1 MEQTLQQLLAEQVSA
16 YALSDRPRELIDEGI
31 DKLFKDVVQDAFRSY
46 GDFGSAIKE
55 AVKSALPANVGD
67 MFELQRYNALI
78 ANSLSQRW
86 EAAALHS
93 VIIEQADKSITELLT
108 GDGLLTGEVSLN
120 KLINAFIDAH
130 KDQAAEERWDRPEI
144 RITEG
149 DSYGTSNKFLHIY
162 FDPQSE
168 ESARSGYRSSARSDY
183 ELKHSMH
190 VLIKG
195 ARETSDHFRKSD
207 EFGEVYSASLD
218 EKKVSIN
225 MQVRSE
231 WQRLV
236 ASLYFGNALLVIDC
250 DPDDFS
256 YGFD

>member
-1 MEQTLQQLLAEQVSA
+1 MEQTLQQLLAERVSA

-93 VIIEQADKSITELLT
+93 SIIEQADKSITELLT
-108 GDGLLTGEVSLN
+108 GGGLITAEVSLSQ
-120 KLINAFIDAH
+120 LLNAFIDDN
-130 KDQAAEERWDRPEI
+130 KEQAAEEHWERPEI

-149 DSYGTSNKFLHIY
+149 ESYGSGSKFLHIY

-168 ESARSGYRSSARSDY
+168 ESARSGYGSSARGDY

-190 VLIKG
+190 VHIKG
-195 ARETSDHFRKSD
+195 SRETTDHFHTSY
-207 EFGEVYSASLD
+207 EFGEVYSARLD

-225 MQVRSE
+225 MRISSE